1 MDSVLLRELRQTKPF
16 ENLEAMVFLNLLRTG
31 EVLLQSETTLLRTA
45 ELSFAQYNVL
55 RILRGAGAAGLACG
69 EIAERMVKRDPDVTR
84 LVDRLEKRGLA
95 RRTRGED
102 DRRVVVT
109 RITKEGLALLK
120 GLDTPVARVHQEQ
133 LGHMSRADL
142 QRLSDLLEHAR
153 TPAR

>member
-16 ENLEAMVFLNLLRTG
+16 GSVEAMVFLNVLRTG
-31 EVLLQSETTLLRTA
+31 EALLQSETALLRTA

-69 EIAERMVKRDPDVTR
+69 EIAERMVNRDPDVTR
-84 LVDRLEKRGLA
+84 LLDRLEERGLV

-120 GLDTPVARVHQEQ
+120 SLDAPVARVHQEQ

-142 QRLSDLLEHAR
+142 QRLSDLLEQAR

>member
-16 ENLEAMVFLNLLRTG
+16 GSVEAMVFLNVLRTG
-31 EVLLQSETTLLRTA
+31 EALLQSETALLRTA

-69 EIAERMVKRDPDVTR
+69 EIAERMVNRDPDVTR
-84 LVDRLEKRGLA
+84 LLDRLEERGLV

-109 RITKEGLALLK
+109 RITKGGLALLK
-120 GLDTPVARVHQEQ
+120 SLDAPVARVHQEQ

-142 QRLSDLLEHAR
+142 QRLSDLLEQAR